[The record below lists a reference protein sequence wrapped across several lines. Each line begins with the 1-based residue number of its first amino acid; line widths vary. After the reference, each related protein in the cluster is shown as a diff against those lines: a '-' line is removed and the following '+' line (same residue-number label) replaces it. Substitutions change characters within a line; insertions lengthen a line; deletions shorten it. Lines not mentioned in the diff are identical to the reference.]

1 MALEVI
7 HMMNATKRGLS
18 SLLALVVLMAGFA
31 LAGSGDF
38 GQGRDRNVSPG
49 VTQVR

>member
-7 HMMNATKRGLS
+7 HMMNAAKRGVS
-18 SLLALVVLMAGFA
+18 SLLALIVLLAGFA

-38 GQGRDRNVSPG
+38 GQGRDRNVSPPI
-49 VTQVR
+49 TQAR